1 MNGSRIRQL
10 RLSQGFTLMQ
20 MAEQTGYTASFISQ
34 IERNLRQP
42 SLASLRKIADFLG
55 CSVVWILMEDD
66 PTAAV
71 GRRVEQEG
79 RDGPCIRRTERR
91 IITMPEID
99 VHYEILTPTAAEGS
113 FKPRMTGMYVKLK
126 PGQWISEKEIRH
138 HEVEE
143 SVLLLQG
150 SMEAHLGGKVYA
162 LGPGDS
168 LFIPADVLHN
178 FRNAGED
185 ELAAVVYFSA
195 YIL

>member
-1 MNGSRIRQL
+1 MNGAKIRQL
-10 RLSQGFTLMQ
+10 RLSRGSTLMQ

-42 SLASLRKIADFLG
+42 SLAALRRIADYLA
-55 CSVVWILMEDD
+55 CSVVWILMDEG
-66 PTAAV
+66 PRTPARKTLKP
-71 GRRVEQEG
+71 RRG
-79 RDGPCIRRTERR
+79 DSHCIRCSARR

-99 VHYEILTPTAAEGS
+99 VHYEIVTPTVAEGKP
-113 FKPRMTGMYVKLK
+113 KPRMTGMYVKLQ
-126 PGQWISEKEIRH
+126 PGQWISEKEICH

-150 SMEAHLGGKVYA
+150 SMEAHLGGNAYT

-168 LFIPADVLHN
+168 LYIPEGVMHN
-178 FRNAGED
+178 FCNAGSD
-185 ELAAVVYFSA
+185 ELIAVVYFSA

>member
-1 MNGSRIRQL
+1 MNGSKIRQL
-10 RLSQGFTLMQ
+10 RLSRGYTLMQ

-55 CSVVWILMEDD
+55 CSVVWILMEEDAKS
-66 PTAAV
+66 PV
-71 GRRVEQEG
+71 RKKMKRGG
-79 RDGPCIRRTERR
+79 RDGRCIRRAERR

-99 VHYEILTPTAAEGS
+99 VHYEILTPTVAEGKR
-113 FKPRMTGMYVKLK
+113 KPRMTGMYVKLK
-126 PGQWISEKEIRH
+126 PGQWISEREICH

-150 SMEAHLGGKVYA
+150 SMEAHIGGRAYV
-162 LGPGDS
+162 LGPNDS
-168 LFIPADVLHN
+168 LFVPEDVMHN
-178 FRNAGED
+178 FCNVGDD
-185 ELAAVVYFSA
+185 ELTAVIYFSS